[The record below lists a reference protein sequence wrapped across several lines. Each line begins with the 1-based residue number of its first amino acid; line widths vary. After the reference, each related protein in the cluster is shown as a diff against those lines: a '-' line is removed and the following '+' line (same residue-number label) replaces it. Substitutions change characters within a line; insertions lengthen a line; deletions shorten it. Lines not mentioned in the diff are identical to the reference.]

1 MPSSE
6 WVGGLVGVASSL
18 DAKKGQYLGVRLPIT
33 VISLLVDVLLIILL
47 VLYEIHT
54 DARIFKYIACI

>member
-18 DAKKGQYLGVRLPIT
+18 AAKKGQYLGVRLPIT
-33 VISLLVDVLLIILL
+33 VISLLVDVLLI
-47 VLYEIHT
+47 VS
-54 DARIFKYIACI
+54 FM